1 MHRKAGGNPAR
12 ECRKRGDDMPETWP
26 GGRCSSPAGR
36 SLQADPLGFL
46 VEVQPHSHSKHLG
59 KMAVMVR
66 RTCVSKQVHT
76 RRVRL
81 ARKENNMLRA
91 ALPAAAV
98 EVKRRTYS
106 RTDTFRAI
114 WRSVIPVCPWRANHC
129 TAGLAQICAAI
140 PSKGRWERKD
150 FIDHSVHILL
160 KHGLRQRDIYVFVI
174 EEEYDMYLHSLDEAA
189 LFEVHLIIGRDGLTA
204 QMNYIRRFFQL
215 APSSWDA
222 MTFWKTFCTSRKD
235 IHRCPPC
242 RPGCFCNGH
251 TMRNL

>member
-1 MHRKAGGNPAR
+1 
-12 ECRKRGDDMPETWP
+12 MPETWP

-66 RTCVSKQVHT
+66 RACVSKQVHT

-242 RPGCFCNGH
+242 RPGCFCSGH

>member
-81 ARKENNMLRA
+81 ARKENNMLRTA
-91 ALPAAAV
+91 RPAAAV

-106 RTDTFRAI
+106 RTDTFSCDLAI
-114 WRSVIPVCPWRANHC
+114 RNSSLSLEGEP
-129 TAGLAQICAAI
+129 
-140 PSKGRWERKD
+140 
-150 FIDHSVHILL
+150 
-160 KHGLRQRDIYVFVI
+160 
-174 EEEYDMYLHSLDEAA
+174 LH
-189 LFEVHLIIGRDGLTA
+189 
-204 QMNYIRRFFQL
+204 
-215 APSSWDA
+215 
-222 MTFWKTFCTSRKD
+222 
-235 IHRCPPC
+235 C
-242 RPGCFCNGH
+242 RPGTNLCGH
-251 TMRNL
+251 TK